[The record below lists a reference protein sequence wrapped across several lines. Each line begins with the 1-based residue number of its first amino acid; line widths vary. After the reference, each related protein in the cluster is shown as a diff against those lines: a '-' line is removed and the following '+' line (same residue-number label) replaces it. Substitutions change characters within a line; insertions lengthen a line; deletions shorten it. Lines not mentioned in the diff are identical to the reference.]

1 VTHLLSKQCMKVLP
15 YVIGCVVLFTIA
27 FAVWVRSLPPP
38 PVRVAN
44 TNPLKDFPRSGSG
57 LTFEEALAAQTDPS
71 RKESMKDLLNKMN
84 AEMTEEKLNA
94 GNGEEQEEEPENVMN
109 LDGDEL

>member
-15 YVIGCVVLFTIA
+15 YVIGCVVFLTIA

-57 LTFEEALAAQTDPS
+57 LTFEEALAAQTDPAK
-71 RKESMKDLLNKMN
+71 KESIKNLFAKVN
-84 AEMTEEKLNA
+84 AEMKEEKLNA
-94 GNGEEQEEEPENVMN
+94 GNREEQEEEPENVMN